1 MAEKTPSS
9 PVQSIQLAA
18 WRKRHRFS
26 IQSLVFII
34 ALLSPF
40 ALYWAIGSRAECSSS
55 LLFWAAGIGVGS
67 HSQDWI
73 RLFLC
78 RNNLLD
84 DDRKLFDQAV

>member
-26 IQSLVFII
+26 IQSLVLVI

-40 ALYWAIGSRAECSSS
+40 ALYWAMEAGQNAAAAFFFGLLALALAVTAWIG
-55 LLFWAAGIGVGS
+55 
-67 HSQDWI
+67 
-73 RLFLC
+73 
-78 RNNLLD
+78 
-84 DDRKLFDQAV
+84 